1 MVACCLVSFVCCFV
15 LLCCL
20 FLVGFWLVLIALLR
34 LYFIL
39 CYDYS

>member
-20 FLVGFWLVLIALLR
+20 FLVGFWLVLIVLLR